1 MSRIGKL
8 PIPIPQGVEVSLLAN
23 NEVRVKGPKGELH
36 LQVNPDITIEINDG
50 KVVVKR
56 PSDQKHHKALH
67 GLYRSLIANMV
78 KGVSV
83 GFTKKLQV
91 VGVGYRAE
99 AKGQQLELSLGFSHD
114 VTMILPPEVK
124 VSVDA
129 GKGKDTIITLESHDK
144 ELLGQVAARIRA
156 LRKPEPYKGK
166 GIRYVGEYV
175 RRKAGKAAGK

>member
-8 PIPIPQGVEVSLLAN
+8 PIPIPQGVEVN
-23 NEVRVKGPKGELH
+23 ITPDNEVRVKGPKGELQ
-36 LQVNPDITIEINDG
+36 LKVDPDITVEVADG
-50 KVVVKR
+50 QVKVQR
-56 PSDQKHHKALH
+56 PTDQKRHKALH

-78 KGVSV
+78 KGVSE
-83 GFTKKLQV
+83 GFKKQLQV
-91 VGVGYRAE
+91 VGVGYRA
-99 AKGQQLELSLGFSHD
+99 AVAGQQLELSLGFSHD
-114 VTMILPPEVK
+114 ITIVLPPEVK
-124 VSVDA
+124 ASVESA
-129 GKGKDTIITLESHDK
+129 KGKDTIITLESHDK